1 MKLKLKIRVTSKD
14 FTLFV
19 LFCIVLLYFSSIAVL
34 NLFSVINDGE
44 LYGFNPIEGFS
55 FKYLPATLL
64 VFFGVLIFVF
74 ASVSS
79 TIFER
84 VSGGPGLKIGE
95 HASDGYSRWLEEK
108 EMKKAFKIVKVG
120 VQDEDATAGGVV
132 FINDGKNMW
141 VDNSENHTLVVG
153 VTGSGK
159 TTAVIDPMTYSLAK
173 AGESMIFTDPKGEIY
188 RNHGTFLKH
197 KGYNIIILNF
207 RNPQQGNS
215 WNPLTIPYRLYK
227 AGNTDKAQELVDDVA
242 SNIMKDK
249 NSQADPFWQD
259 SAADYLAGNILGL
272 MDDATEEECNISSVN
287 YMTTVGEDKF
297 GGNSTYI
304 KEYFK
309 MKGESSP
316 AYVFAN
322 NTITAPSDTK
332 GSILSTFRQKIR
344 IFAARKNLAE
354 MLSFSDFDMES
365 IGKQKTA
372 VFIIVQ
378 DEKTTY
384 HALASIFIKQSYETL
399 IDVAQNSPGSK
410 LPVRTN
416 YLLDEFAN
424 MPAIKDITT
433 MVTAARSRAIRFTFI
448 IQNYAQL
455 DEVYGKEESQTIR
468 SNCANLMYLL
478 TTELSALEE
487 ISKLCGEVKS
497 KKDDK
502 TASVPLITVS
512 DLQKLQPNEV
522 IIIRNRMFPFRT
534 KLRPSFSVD
543 WGDKEWT
550 TPCELPTREERDI
563 KLFDIRKF
571 VDVRARSRKNDS
583 PFGSG
588 RFGSGTGGFN
598 QSPFSTSSKPS
609 FADILSGGM
618 SNLNSG
624 SSNPFNKSVPSF
636 DEFYNDIKDKP
647 TKPKSS
653 FDLDA
658 VIKNI
663 DKEIARL
670 EEEEKKEKK
679 DQIEGIGNKNIP
691 LNPFN
696 DTKDEAKEVDFSSK
710 DKDDPTDINKEDN
723 DDIDAG
729 ELIDFS
735 NISGNKI
742 SFDDDKKDKKDGSN
756 LNNNT
761 KVVNDFNNNIELY
774 ERHEVKKPTIHI
786 TPDNV
791 SEFKDIDLSKN
802 NIDTS
807 RLSGIEDPTKTYYQ
821 DYVKDKDNT
830 NTDSD
835 NKTTN
840 FSDLFKNNTT
850 PAVDTKDVKP
860 IKEEISKEDNEDDD
874 LDTLDD
880 DTDNNKVNSMSNQST
895 NNFESLIKANSVNVN
910 KPVVNPNNIIKVDN
924 DAKVIKPK
932 NDNDD
937 EYYDDFFSEN

>member
-1 MKLKLKIRVTSKD
+1 MKLKLKIKVTSKD

-19 LFCIVLLYFSSIAVL
+19 LFCIVLLYFCSIAVL

-44 LYGFNPIEGFS
+44 LYGLNPIEGFS

-64 VFFGVLIFVF
+64 VFFGVLIFIF

-197 KGYNIIILNF
+197 KGYNIIVLNF

-534 KLRPSFSVD
+534 KLRPSYNVD

-550 TPCELPTREERDI
+550 APCELPTRESRDI

-588 RFGSGTGGFN
+588 RFGSGTGGFS
-598 QSPFSTSSKPS
+598 QSPFVESNKPS

-618 SNLNSG
+618 NNLNSS
-624 SSNPFNKSVPSF
+624 SSNPFNKNIPSF
-636 DEFYNDIKDKP
+636 DDFYNGIKDKP
-647 TKPKSS
+647 TKPKPS
-653 FDLDA
+653 FNLDA

-670 EEEEKKEKK
+670 EEEEKKDKK
-679 DQIEGIGNKNIP
+679 EQTDGIGNKNIP

-696 DTKDEAKEVDFSSK
+696 TPKEDSKEVNFSSK
-710 DKDDPTDINKEDN
+710 DNKSNEDDKNPD

-729 ELIDFS
+729 DLIDFNS
-735 NISGNKI
+735 ISGNKI
-742 SFDDDKKDKKDGSN
+742 SFDDDKKEKKTT
-756 LNNNT
+756 NNKPIITN
-761 KVVNDFNNNIELY
+761 NFDNNIDLY
-774 ERHEVKKPTIHI
+774 EHHESKKPTIHV
-786 TPDNV
+786 TPDNLNKLSDV
-791 SEFKDIDLSKN
+791 DLTN
-802 NIDTS
+802 NNVDTS

-821 DYVKDKDNT
+821 DYVKGKDGT
-830 NTDSD
+830 KTVEE
-835 NKTTN
+835 NKSNN
-840 FSDLFKNNTT
+840 FADLFKNDN
-850 PAVDTKDVKP
+850 KP
-860 IKEEISKEDNEDDD
+860 IKEETSKDEDDDD
-874 LDTLDD
+874 LDVLDD
-880 DTDNNKVNSMSNQST
+880 TPSNNTNSLSNQNT
-895 NNFESLIKANSVNVN
+895 NNFESLIKANSTNVN
-910 KPVVNPNNIIKVDN
+910 KPVVSPSNIIKADS

-932 NDNDD
+932 KDNDD